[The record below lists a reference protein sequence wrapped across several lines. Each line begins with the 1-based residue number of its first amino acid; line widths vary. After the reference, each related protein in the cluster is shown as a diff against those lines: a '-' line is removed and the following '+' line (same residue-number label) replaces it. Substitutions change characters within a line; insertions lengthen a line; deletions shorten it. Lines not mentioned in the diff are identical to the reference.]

1 MAPARTALLIGVGHV
16 PAADGL
22 LEPLDEAVDAD
33 LRLMSSALQAARYDV
48 TVLHNA
54 GISQIRARIHETA
67 RAVPEGGTL
76 LLYFSGHGVRV
87 GDTDYLVPFDAV
99 APPDGDWQEPYLDS
113 LLPAAISPWLKAS
126 RADTVLWAIDA
137 CRTELPGDGAP
148 FGNSVDNGPPGGGF
162 AVLMGCEA
170 GERSGYTGEGSF
182 FTRGLAEAL
191 GPLAPARSVEDVFAK
206 AAARAKA
213 VAHRQGHTQNAHVH
227 YGTNFE
233 ARTKAAEICEGR
245 PLLEAWQDAVRSTPL
260 WERVEPCDEDAVRRF
275 QDCLSAFVERCA
287 HTLHL
292 AQSRLPFEDPWADDT
307 YPVRLLCDR
316 LPALLP
322 DGAKLS
328 AVEVTAL
335 VAAPF
340 LREAAWAERLS
351 QAAEFGPESLERVP
365 GADAH
370 RRHYEQVGDQYARVA
385 RKVAECHARERP
397 QDAVAVTMW
406 LVHRWVAD
414 RFETD
419 DEAVPAPCADALATT
434 LLGGAAPA
442 PDRVAELSGLMRA
455 AAAGIGLDEPLDDSG
470 AAGASGAPRDV
481 DRAKILLPGG
491 YQALRMRP
499 LAALLRLAGLLS
511 LDVRTFPEVVAEH
524 LAVSDPVLPQEI
536 VGLVSHPD
544 LLSWQPEG
552 TSLHLDVPCPHQA
565 VHAALVEV
573 AHQADQLA
581 AQVADL
587 ASTLPGSEACL
598 LSAVPTRVTD
608 RDLRASQ
615 RGGQSTYEV
624 PLLRFHLA
632 QTEVRELLM
641 GEQLYGGEP
650 QLALRELYQNA
661 MDACRYRQ
669 MRWDYLDSAGPQP
682 APWRGRISITMGED
696 ARGRYVECRDNG
708 VGMSAEQL
716 KYTFTRAGSR
726 FEQSKAFRR
735 EQSRW
740 LRHDQKLRLFPNSRF
755 GIGVFSYFMLADEMT
770 IVTRQVSPDGIPA
783 AHALSVEIPSSGSL
797 FRIQRHEGAGDGL
810 AEGGTR
816 VRLYLRAD
824 GTADGLSCVGTLR
837 PLVRVSEFE
846 LEVRDLAG
854 AAHEWQP
861 GVLQVGVAHDLLEP
875 VAAVP
880 GVLWWVGEQGGVLC
894 DGIATDV
901 LPYGYV
907 LNLTGLH
914 AGQLSVSRKELQSY
928 DRAWAELN
936 WREGAMPLAEWPGLS
951 MEWLW
956 ELERR
961 NLPVA
966 RVLWEEWRG
975 KGVTALR
982 EGDGRHWLDSEGWF
996 PPDQSVVTRSRYGPD
1011 AGNLAPWRA
1020 AALCLADNRHSA
1032 SSPRSLAGHPVPEP
1046 GDAVLHGNNRSWWF
1060 VVEQASRQ
1068 GVPVTDALRRKRR
1081 LRIAHP
1087 TEAPPPVQEGDLDR
1101 VPDVR
1106 DRNLA
1111 QVLTGAGQFTPVH
1124 GDSRVNR
1131 GRGSLVLASQKFTE
1145 PLADVAARYAS
1156 WAPLHGE
1163 SLPPVPPHH
1172 QHYVCT
1178 EEDVEM
1184 LFLQSTIGY
1193 EEKLV
1198 PVTEPAQVL
1207 QVQRNT
1213 GRTPAEILPVLSD
1226 FAWLG
1231 WTALDADVVGAWA
1244 DLDSELRQVLAE
1256 FTSGDGD
1263 RTLRWGATVVMAA
1276 RWETDLADAAERLAR
1291 VAAATGLSYERRDTD
1306 GHGRIV
1312 PCADTGALASG
1323 LNNVGARLEH
1333 GIGYEALGKG
1343 AKSLPGSVDV
1353 TRAVAE
1359 LRAAGIRLPDH
1370 VDMVT
1375 EWSTLPLRS
1384 RFALSGKEAVHGSED
1399 DPADELTASGLFY
1412 TAERLHETLADMWAL
1427 ARQGADR
1434 FGLTVPPLPAELA
1447 SYRPSS
1453 HDINALAEQ
1462 PVVDLTDQPF
1472 AEDQLSAAVWKRLT
1486 PAALATY
1493 ADRLEISPAAAY
1505 ARLASLRPLGAQ
1517 VPELTEADLAALPTT
1532 PSSARDRV
1540 ALERAQWLSKTGTEF
1555 GPLDLVSIAG
1565 RLGEPVPR
1573 SLRRVAPYLP
1583 LLTDL
1588 PPLPPPPDTIPLW
1601 QDLAILSVG
1610 LDGRLPALTGKVTTR
1625 HIARAAEATGESE
1638 AWVTDRLRL
1647 YATLFALELDLD
1659 PDLDDAS

>member
-22 LEPLDEAVDAD
+22 LEPLDDAVDAD
-33 LRLMSSALQAARYDV
+33 LRLMNSALQAARYDV

-87 GDTDYLVPFDAV
+87 GDIDYLVPFDAV
-99 APPDGDWQEPYLDS
+99 TPPDGDWQEPYLDS
-113 LLPAAISPWLKAS
+113 LLPTAISPWLKSS
-126 RADTVLWAIDA
+126 RAGTVLWAIDA
-137 CRTELPGDGAP
+137 CRTELTGGDVP

-162 AVLMGCEA
+162 AVLMGCKE

-191 GPLAPARSVEDVFAK
+191 GPLTPDRSVEDVFAN

-213 VAHRQGHTQNAHVH
+213 VAHRQGLTQNARIR

-233 ARTKAAEICEGR
+233 DRTKTTEICEGR
-245 PLLEAWQDAVRSTPL
+245 PLLEAWQEAVRTTPL
-260 WERVEPCDEDAVRRF
+260 WERVEPRDGVQRVDDGVQRF
-275 QDCLSAFVERCA
+275 KDCLSAFVERSA

-328 AVEVTAL
+328 AVEVAVL

-351 QAAEFGPESLERVP
+351 QAAEFGPGSLERVP

-419 DEAVPAPCADALATT
+419 DEAVPAPCADALATA

-442 PDRVAELSGLMRA
+442 QDRVAELSGLMRA
-455 AAAGIGLDEPLDDSG
+455 AAEGIGLDEPLDDSG
-470 AAGASGAPRDV
+470 APRDV
-481 DRAKILLPGG
+481 ERGPAKVLLPGG
-491 YQALRMRP
+491 YQPLRMRP
-499 LAALLRLAGLLS
+499 LAALLRLAGVLS

-552 TSLHLDVPCPHQA
+552 TTLHLDVPCPHQA

-581 AQVADL
+581 TQVADL
-587 ASTLPGSEACL
+587 AGTLPEAEACL

-615 RGGQSTYEV
+615 RGGQATYEV

-650 QLALRELYQNA
+650 HLALRELYQNA

-810 AEGGTR
+810 PEGGTR

-854 AAHEWQP
+854 PGHEWEP
-861 GVLQVGVAHDLLEP
+861 GVLQSGVGLDRLEP
-875 VAAVP
+875 LEAVP
-880 GVLWWVGEQGGVLC
+880 GVLWWVRDKGGVLC
-894 DGIATDV
+894 DGIATDKA
-901 LPYGYV
+901 PYGYV

-914 AGQLSVSRKELQSY
+914 AGQLSVSRKELQAY
-928 DRAWAELN
+928 DRTWEEHN
-936 WREGAMPLAEWPGLS
+936 WRAGAVPLAQWPGLS

-956 ELERR
+956 ELERQ

-975 KGVTALR
+975 KGVTAAR
-982 EGDGRHWLDSEGWF
+982 DGGGRHRLDSEGWF
-996 PPDQSVVTRSRYGPD
+996 HPDRGITTRARHVHD
-1011 AGNLAPWRA
+1011 AGHLAPWRTA
-1020 AALCLADNRHSA
+1020 AMRLEHTHHSA
-1032 SSPRSLAGHPVPEP
+1032 SSPRSLLGYPVPEP
-1046 GDAVLHGNNRSWWF
+1046 GDSALRGAKGWWH
-1060 VVEQASRQ
+1060 VCEQAARQ
-1068 GVPVTDALRRKRR
+1068 GVSVADALRRKRR
-1081 LRIAHP
+1081 FRVAHP
-1087 TEAPPPVQEGDLDR
+1087 SEAPPALSPGGFDRAPDAMDIELARVLAGSAQISAVQG
-1101 VPDVR
+1101 
-1106 DRNLA
+1106 
-1111 QVLTGAGQFTPVH
+1111 
-1124 GDSRVNR
+1124 NR
-1131 GRGSLVLASQKFTE
+1131 HVSHGRGSLVLASHRFNE
-1145 PLADVAARYAS
+1145 PLGAVVDHYRSWVA
-1156 WAPLHGE
+1156 LHGE
-1163 SLPPVPPHH
+1163 TLPRVPPHH
-1172 QHYVCT
+1172 EDHVCT
-1178 EEDVEM
+1178 DDEVEA
-1184 LFLQSTIGY
+1184 LFLQSTLEF
-1193 EEKLV
+1193 EEKMV
-1198 PVTEPAQVL
+1198 PVTRPDQVL
-1207 QVQRNT
+1207 RVQRAT
-1213 GRTPAEILPVLSD
+1213 GRTPTEILRVLSD

-1231 WTALDADVVGAWA
+1231 WVPPAADTVRSWA
-1244 DLDSELRQVLAE
+1244 DLDETLQQVLTEFAPPAE
-1256 FTSGDGD
+1256 DGS
-1263 RTLRWGATVVMAA
+1263 RTLRWGATVVMAV
-1276 RWETDLADAAERLAR
+1276 RWETDLSAASERLALI
-1291 VAAATGLSYERRDTD
+1291 AAATGLTHERRYTDEDGRFVPSSDT
-1306 GHGRIV
+1306 
-1312 PCADTGALASG
+1312 AALVDG
-1323 LNNVGARLEH
+1323 LNSVGARLED
-1333 GIGYEALGKG
+1333 GIGYEALARG
-1343 AKSLPGSVDV
+1343 AKEAPHSFDV
-1353 TRAVAE
+1353 ARAVAE
-1359 LRAAGIRLPDH
+1359 LRAAGARLPDN
-1370 VDMVT
+1370 VDIVA
-1375 EWSTLPLRS
+1375 EWSALPLRS
-1384 RFALSGKEAVHGSED
+1384 RFALSGKEVVHSPED

-1412 TAERLHETLADMWAL
+1412 TAERLHETLADMWAV
-1427 ARQGADR
+1427 AHQGADR
-1434 FGLTVPPLPAELA
+1434 FGLVVPPLPEDLA

-1453 HDINALAEQ
+1453 HDVAALTEQ
-1462 PVVDLTDQPF
+1462 PYSSFLEQPRV
-1472 AEDQLSAAVWKRLT
+1472 ENQLSAAVWKPLT
-1486 PAALATY
+1486 PAALARYTY
-1493 ADRLEISPAAAY
+1493 GLEISPAKAY
-1505 ARLASLRPLGAQ
+1505 TLLALLRPLGAL
-1517 VPELTEADLAALPTT
+1517 VPELTAAALAALPAS
-1532 PSSARDRV
+1532 PLSARDMV
-1540 ALERAQWLSKTGTEF
+1540 ALDENQWLSPTNKTF

-1573 SLRRVAPYLP
+1573 TLARVAPFLP
-1583 LLTDL
+1583 LLPES
-1588 PPLPPPPDTIPLW
+1588 PPLPAPPDTVPLW

-1610 LDGRLPALTGKVTTR
+1610 LDGRLPALTGKVDGR
-1625 HIARAAEATGESE
+1625 HIARAADATGESE
-1638 AWVTDRLRL
+1638 AWATERLRL
-1647 YATLFALELDLD
+1647 YATLFDLDL
-1659 PDLDDAS
+1659 DLDDAS

>member
-22 LEPLDEAVDAD
+22 LEPLDDAVDAD
-33 LRLMSSALQAARYDV
+33 LRLMNSALRAARYDV
-48 TVLHNA
+48 TTLHNA
-54 GISQIRARIHETA
+54 GINQIRARIHETA
-67 RAVPEGGTL
+67 RAADEGGTL

-87 GDTDYLVPFDAV
+87 RGIDYLVPFDAV
-99 APPDGDWQEPYLDS
+99 PPPDGDWQEPYLDS
-113 LLPAAISPWLKAS
+113 LLPTAISPWLKPS
-126 RADTVLWAIDA
+126 RAGTVLWAIDA
-137 CRTELPGDGAP
+137 CRTELPADDVP

-162 AVLMGCEA
+162 AVLMGCKQ

-213 VAHRQGHTQNAHVH
+213 VAHRQGHTQNAHIH

-233 ARTKAAEICEGR
+233 ERTKATEICEGR
-245 PLLEAWQDAVRSTPL
+245 PLLEAWQDAVRNTPL
-260 WERVEPCDEDAVRRF
+260 WERVEPRDDNGVRRF

-316 LPALLP
+316 LPSLLP

-328 AVEVTAL
+328 VVEVAAL

-385 RKVAECHARERP
+385 RKVAECHARQRP

-434 LLGGAAPA
+434 LLGGATPA
-442 PDRVAELSGLMRA
+442 QDRVAELSGLMRT

-470 AAGASGAPRDV
+470 TPRDAE
-481 DRAKILLPGG
+481 RAPAKVLLPGG
-491 YQALRMRP
+491 YQPLRMRP
-499 LAALLRLAGLLS
+499 LAALLRLAGVLS

-552 TSLHLDVPCPHQA
+552 TALHLDVPCPHQA

-587 ASTLPGSEACL
+587 ASTLPEAEACL

-615 RGGQSTYEV
+615 RGGQATYEV

-650 QLALRELYQNA
+650 HLALRELYQNA

-783 AHALSVEIPSSGSL
+783 AQALSVEIPSSGSL

-810 AEGGTR
+810 PEGGTR

-854 AAHEWQP
+854 AVHEWQP
-861 GVLQVGVAHDLLEP
+861 GVLQSGVGLDLIEPLE
-875 VAAVP
+875 AVP
-880 GVLWWVGEQGGVLC
+880 GVLWWVGEKGGVLC

-901 LPYGYV
+901 APYGYV

-914 AGQLSVSRKELQSY
+914 AGQLSVSRKELQTY
-928 DRAWAELN
+928 DRTWEVHN
-936 WREGAMPLAEWPGLS
+936 WRAGAVPLAQWPGLS

-956 ELERR
+956 ELERQ

-975 KGVTALR
+975 RGVTPVR
-982 EGDGRHWLDSEGWF
+982 DVDGRHWLDSEGWF
-996 PPDQSVVTRSRYGPD
+996 YPDQGIATRKNYSSDTGHI
-1011 AGNLAPWRA
+1011 APWRA
-1020 AALCLADNRHSA
+1020 AALRLAHTQHTA
-1032 SSPRSLAGHPVPEP
+1032 SSPKSLVGHPVPEP
-1046 GDAVLHGNNRSWWF
+1046 GDAALHGSNRSWWYA
-1060 VVEQASRQ
+1060 VDQAATL
-1068 GVPVTDALRRKRR
+1068 GMPVTEALRRKRR

-1087 TEAPPPVQEGDLDR
+1087 SGAPAAVREGNLDL
-1101 VPDVR
+1101 VPDAL

-1111 QVLTGAGQFTPVH
+1111 LVLAGSGRFIPVEGNGKVSH
-1124 GDSRVNR
+1124 GL
-1131 GRGSLVLASQKFTE
+1131 GSLVLASQAFAE
-1145 PLADVAARYAS
+1145 PLGVILDRYAR
-1156 WAPLHGE
+1156 WTPLHGE
-1163 SLPPVPPHH
+1163 SLPLVPPHH

-1178 EEDVEM
+1178 QEDIEV
-1184 LFLQSTIGY
+1184 LFLRSNNVY
-1193 EEKLV
+1193 EDKLR
-1198 PVTEPAQVL
+1198 PVTDPSQIL

-1213 GRTPAEILPVLSD
+1213 GREPADVLRVLAD

-1231 WTALDADVVGAWA
+1231 WTALAADVVQAWA
-1244 DLDSELRQVLAE
+1244 DLDSELRRVLAE
-1256 FTSGDGD
+1256 FAPPAPDGS
-1263 RTLRWGATVVMAA
+1263 RTLRWGATVAMAA
-1276 RWETDLADAAERLAR
+1276 HWETDLADASERLAR
-1291 VAAATGLSYERRDTD
+1291 TAAATGLSYERRYADGDSRVVPCSDTD
-1306 GHGRIV
+1306 AIV
-1312 PCADTGALASG
+1312 LE
-1323 LNNVGARLEH
+1323 LNRVGARLED
-1333 GIGYEALGKG
+1333 GIGYEALGRAAKG
-1343 AKSLPGSVDV
+1343 LQH
-1353 TRAVAE
+1353 RADIVQVAAD
-1359 LRAAGIRLPDH
+1359 LRAAGVRLPDR
-1370 VDMVT
+1370 VDLVA
-1375 EWSTLPLRS
+1375 EWPTLPLRS
-1384 RFALSGKEAVHGSED
+1384 RFALSGKEAVYSTED
-1399 DPADELTASGLFY
+1399 DPADELTSSGLYY

-1427 ARQGADR
+1427 AHQDADR
-1434 FGLTVPPLPAELA
+1434 FGLTVPPLPDDLT
-1447 SYRPSS
+1447 SHRPGSREVS
-1453 HDINALAEQ
+1453 ALVEQ
-1462 PVVDLTDQPF
+1462 RVVDFSHEPDIEAQY
-1472 AEDQLSAAVWKRLT
+1472 SAAIWKRLT
-1486 PAALATY
+1486 PSALAEY
-1493 ADRLEISPAAAY
+1493 ADRLEITPATAY
-1505 ARLASLRPLGAQ
+1505 AELAALRPLGAL
-1517 VPELTEADLAALPTT
+1517 VPELPEAALESLPTT
-1532 PSSARDRV
+1532 PLSARDLV
-1540 ALERAQWLSKTGTEF
+1540 ALDGGQWLSPTDKAF

-1573 SLRRVAPYLP
+1573 TLARVAPFLP
-1583 LLTDL
+1583 LLPES
-1588 PPLPPPPDTIPLW
+1588 PPLPTPPDTVPLW
-1601 QDLAILSVG
+1601 QDLAILSTG
-1610 LDGRLPALTGKVTTR
+1610 LDGRLPALSGKVDAR
-1625 HIARAAEATGESE
+1625 HVARAADATGESE
-1638 AWVTDRLRL
+1638 AWVTERLRL
-1647 YATLFALELDLD
+1647 YATLFALDL
-1659 PDLDDAS
+1659 DLDDAS